1 MTEEQKAL
9 QRVVCAANRNSQ
21 GFVLLG
27 ARHWDDWMRQTI
39 DVLGFNDHDWEQG
52 FIDQFGNFLTRKEAA
67 VIARE
72 KDQLKGMYTVVEE
85 ALFSEHLY

>member
-9 QRVVCAANRNSQ
+9 QRVVCAANRNKA

-27 ARHWDDWMRQTI
+27 ARHWDSWMCKTI
-39 DVLGFNDHDWEQG
+39 DALGYNDHDWEQG
-52 FIDQFGNFLTRKEAA
+52 FIDQFGNFLTREEAA
-67 VIARE
+67 VIAKQ
-72 KDQLKGMYTVVEE
+72 KDQLKGMYNTVSE